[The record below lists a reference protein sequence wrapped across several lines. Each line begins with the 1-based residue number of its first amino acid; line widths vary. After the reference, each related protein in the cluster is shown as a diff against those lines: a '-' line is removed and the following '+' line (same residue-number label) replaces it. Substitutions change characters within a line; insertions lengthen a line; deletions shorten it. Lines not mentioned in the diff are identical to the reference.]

1 MLPLIPF
8 LCLFAA
14 AGVHH
19 VSEAV
24 ARRVNLSPV
33 RALSVAAAV
42 TLLPGLV
49 YSAWLDLLLARTDTR
64 VVASE
69 WINARM
75 KSHDTLHDTGN
86 IFTRLD
92 FWRTDIQQ
100 WRYDPETQPFGDP
113 KGRSPDWLV
122 LYESP
127 LVTYITIPAE
137 IVHIARTEY
146 SLMHTVRGTHGRA
159 RSAVYDL
166 HDAFFLPVSRFT
178 TILRSGPNIRIY
190 TRRAAATAEP
200 VTAGCNRSAPC
211 GVPSQG
217 RMCSTGYRLRHV
229 LPEARSPKP
238 EDVGLRRRTSRDPE
252 RLFEP
257 RFPAGRRSMSPTLR
271 CSRSGS
277 RVRYGRDPGR
287 DR

>member
-1 MLPLIPF
+1 M
-8 LCLFAA
+8 
-14 AGVHH
+14 
-19 VSEAV
+19 
-24 ARRVNLSPV
+24 
-33 RALSVAAAV
+33 
-42 TLLPGLV
+42 
-49 YSAWLDLLLARTDTR
+49 
-64 VVASE
+64 
-69 WINARM
+69 
-75 KSHDTLHDTGN
+75 
-86 IFTRLD
+86 
-92 FWRTDIQQ
+92 
-100 WRYDPETQPFGDP
+100 
-113 KGRSPDWLV
+113 

-190 TRRAAATAEP
+190 TRRDLPPLQSQSQQDATAAPPVGSEP
-200 VTAGCNRSAPC
+200 GEDVL
-211 GVPSQG
+211 
-217 RMCSTGYRLRHV
+217 YRLQATARS
-229 LPEARSPKP
+229 ARSPKP

>member
-1 MLPLIPF
+1 M
-8 LCLFAA
+8 
-14 AGVHH
+14 
-19 VSEAV
+19 
-24 ARRVNLSPV
+24 
-33 RALSVAAAV
+33 
-42 TLLPGLV
+42 

-64 VVASE
+64 VLASE

-100 WRYDPETQPFGDP
+100 WRYDPETQSFGDP

-178 TILRSGPNIRIY
+178 TIPRPGPNIRIY
-190 TRRAAATAEP
+190 RRWDLPPLQSQSQQDATAAPPVGSEP
-200 VTAGCNRSAPC
+200 GEDVLYRLQATARSAR
-211 GVPSQG
+211 SQK
-217 RMCSTGYRLRHV
+217 
-229 LPEARSPKP
+229 PEAR
-238 EDVGLRRRTSRDPE
+238 RRGP
-252 RLFEP
+252 
-257 RFPAGRRSMSPTLR
+257 
-271 CSRSGS
+271 
-277 RVRYGRDPGR
+277 
-287 DR
+287 